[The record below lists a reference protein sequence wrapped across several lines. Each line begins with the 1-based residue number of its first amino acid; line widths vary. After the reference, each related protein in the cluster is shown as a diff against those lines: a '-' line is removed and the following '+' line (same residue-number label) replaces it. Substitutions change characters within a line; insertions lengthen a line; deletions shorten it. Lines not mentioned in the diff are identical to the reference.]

1 MTSEKREKAIKYLT
15 EEIRSLRMAPQING
29 CGPENWEE
37 QLEIMETCLEAVRS
51 AHFAE
56 AGKMQPLTVEQL
68 REVVGKP
75 YWHVGLHEDSPKPH
89 WEILDPFVSKHPE
102 DYGYGKRWLAYA
114 YPPAHIDREA
124 WVSVEEKLPDAEEE
138 VRLLCVTSWGRH
150 YQCQGFYVPPGTY
163 RDDSGYSWGWECCKE
178 YNEER
183 DDYLVNPG
191 WYESI
196 HNWDEYSACGI
207 ADKVTNWMPLPEE
220 PEDMEKRARGIEKD
234 GT

>member
-75 YWHVGLHEDSPKPH
+75 YWHVGLQEDSPKPH
-89 WEILDPFVSKHPE
+89 WKILDPFVSKHPE

-124 WVSVEEKLPDAEEE
+124 WVSVEDRLPEDNKDGETVLVIVSGKPHENITLHRAVMTAGYFQGEGWVVNEYPEWESPE
-138 VRLLCVTSWGRH
+138 V
-150 YQCQGFYVPPGTY
+150 TY
-163 RDDSGYSWGWECCKE
+163 
-178 YNEER
+178 
-183 DDYLVNPG
+183 
-191 WYESI
+191 
-196 HNWDEYSACGI
+196 
-207 ADKVTNWMPLPEE
+207 WMPLPEP
-220 PEDMEKRARGIEKD
+220 PESRPPEGQS
-234 GT
+234 

>member
-1 MTSEKREKAIKYLT
+1 MTSDKREKAIKYLT

-75 YWHVGLHEDSPKPH
+75 YWHVGLQEDSPKPH

-114 YPPAHIDREA
+114 YHPAHIDREA
-124 WVSVEEKLPDAEEE
+124 WKPCEECQPRKLDHFILNRYGVKFCRHCGRPLTLEAWAE
-138 VRLLCVTSWGRH
+138 L
-150 YQCQGFYVPPGTY
+150 
-163 RDDSGYSWGWECCKE
+163 
-178 YNEER
+178 
-183 DDYLVNPG
+183 
-191 WYESI
+191 
-196 HNWDEYSACGI
+196 
-207 ADKVTNWMPLPEE
+207 
-220 PEDMEKRARGIEKD
+220 EKRVRGVNW
-234 GT
+234 

>member
-1 MTSEKREKAIKYLT
+1 MTSDKREKAIKYLT

-51 AHFAE
+51 AHFAD

-75 YWHVGLHEDSPKPH
+75 YWHVGLQEDSPKPH

-124 WVSVEEKLPDAEEE
+124 WTAEWVDNDKSEEMMCKCSKCGYPVSYFWGKTEICPGCGRAMTPEAWAE
-138 VRLLCVTSWGRH
+138 L
-150 YQCQGFYVPPGTY
+150 
-163 RDDSGYSWGWECCKE
+163 
-178 YNEER
+178 
-183 DDYLVNPG
+183 
-191 WYESI
+191 
-196 HNWDEYSACGI
+196 
-207 ADKVTNWMPLPEE
+207 
-220 PEDMEKRARGIEKD
+220 EKRLRGNYN
-234 GT
+234 G

>member
-1 MTSEKREKAIKYLT
+1 MRSAIKYLT

-75 YWHVGLHEDSPKPH
+75 YWHVGLQEDSPKPH

-124 WVSVEEKLPDAEEE
+124 WTAEWVDNDKSEEMMCKCSKCGYPVSYFWGKTEICPGCGRAMTPEAWAE
-138 VRLLCVTSWGRH
+138 L
-150 YQCQGFYVPPGTY
+150 
-163 RDDSGYSWGWECCKE
+163 
-178 YNEER
+178 
-183 DDYLVNPG
+183 
-191 WYESI
+191 
-196 HNWDEYSACGI
+196 
-207 ADKVTNWMPLPEE
+207 
-220 PEDMEKRARGIEKD
+220 EKRLRGNYN
-234 GT
+234 G

>member
-1 MTSEKREKAIKYLT
+1 MTSDKREKAIKYLT

-75 YWHVGLHEDSPKPH
+75 YWHVGLQEDSPKPH

-124 WVSVEEKLPDAEEE
+124 WTAEWVDNDKSEEMMCKCSKCGYPVSYFWGKTEICPGCGRAMTPEAWAE
-138 VRLLCVTSWGRH
+138 L
-150 YQCQGFYVPPGTY
+150 
-163 RDDSGYSWGWECCKE
+163 
-178 YNEER
+178 
-183 DDYLVNPG
+183 
-191 WYESI
+191 
-196 HNWDEYSACGI
+196 
-207 ADKVTNWMPLPEE
+207 
-220 PEDMEKRARGIEKD
+220 EKRLRGNYN
-234 GT
+234 G

>member
-1 MTSEKREKAIKYLT
+1 MTSDKREKAIKYLT

-75 YWHVGLHEDSPKPH
+75 YWHVGLQEDSPKPH

-114 YPPAHIDREA
+114 YPPANIDLQA
-124 WVSVEEKLPDAEEE
+124 WINVEDRLPEDEKPVLA
-138 VRLLCVTSWGRH
+138 
-150 YQCQGFYVPPGTY
+150 YYGFYREEDDLGARFIGTLTY
-163 RDDSGYSWGWECCKE
+163 FSHDPDPHWQH
-178 YNEER
+178 
-183 DDYLVNPG
+183 
-191 WYESI
+191 EST
-196 HNWDEYSACGI
+196 GLF
-207 ADKVTNWMPLPEE
+207 VTHWRPLPEPPAE
-220 PEDMEKRARGIEKD
+220 LEKRARGIEKD

>member
-75 YWHVGLHEDSPKPH
+75 YWHVGLQEDSPKPH

-124 WVSVEEKLPDAEEE
+124 WTAEWVDNDKSEEMMCKCSKCGYPVSYFWGKTEICPGCGRAMTPEAWAE
-138 VRLLCVTSWGRH
+138 L
-150 YQCQGFYVPPGTY
+150 
-163 RDDSGYSWGWECCKE
+163 
-178 YNEER
+178 
-183 DDYLVNPG
+183 
-191 WYESI
+191 
-196 HNWDEYSACGI
+196 
-207 ADKVTNWMPLPEE
+207 
-220 PEDMEKRARGIEKD
+220 EKRLRGNYN
-234 GT
+234 G

>member
-1 MTSEKREKAIKYLT
+1 MTSDKREKAIKYLT

-75 YWHVGLHEDSPKPH
+75 YWHVGLQEDSPKPH

-114 YPPAHIDREA
+114 YTPAHIDREA
-124 WVSVEEKLPDAEEE
+124 WVSVEDRLPEDNKDGETVLVIVSGKPHENITLHRAIMTAGYFQGEGWVVNEYPEWESPE
-138 VRLLCVTSWGRH
+138 V
-150 YQCQGFYVPPGTY
+150 TY
-163 RDDSGYSWGWECCKE
+163 
-178 YNEER
+178 
-183 DDYLVNPG
+183 
-191 WYESI
+191 
-196 HNWDEYSACGI
+196 
-207 ADKVTNWMPLPEE
+207 WMPLPEP
-220 PEDMEKRARGIEKD
+220 PESRPPEGQS
-234 GT
+234 